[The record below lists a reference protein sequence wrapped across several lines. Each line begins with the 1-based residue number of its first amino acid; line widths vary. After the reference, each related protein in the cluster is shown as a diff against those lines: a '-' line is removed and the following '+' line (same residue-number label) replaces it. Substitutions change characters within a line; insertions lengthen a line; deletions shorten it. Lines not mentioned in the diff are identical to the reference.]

1 MRSEG
6 LHGINEICFKSEVSL
21 KLRVYRWMLSFILI
35 WKYIPLSFPDN
46 AKGSSLMKQMVFGV
60 ATAVELLSFITPKN
74 KPQDLNA
81 SLTSVYE
88 RTFPELG
95 KNNYDV

>member
-1 MRSEG
+1 MESMRHVHLYVLSQD
-6 LHGINEICFKSEVSL
+6 VSL
-21 KLRVYRWMLSFILI
+21 KLRVYCWMLSF
-35 WKYIPLSFPDN
+35 IPLSFPDN

-60 ATAVELLSFITPKN
+60 ATAVDLLSFITPKN

-88 RTFPELG
+88 RTFLESE

>member
-1 MRSEG
+1 
-6 LHGINEICFKSEVSL
+6 
-21 KLRVYRWMLSFILI
+21 MLSF
-35 WKYIPLSFPDN
+35 IPLSFPDN

-60 ATAVELLSFITPKN
+60 ATAVDLLNFITPKN

-88 RTFPELG
+88 RTFLESE
-95 KNNYDV
+95 KDNYDV